1 MKGGCIGKYFIYLLY
16 KIKINEREKKYYEK
30 FKSNQ
35 ISNENLKKGE
45 AKAKNLGDKKN
56 DFLMLIEC

>member
-1 MKGGCIGKYFIYLLY
+1 M
-16 KIKINEREKKYYEK
+16 NEREEKYYEK
-30 FKSNQ
+30 FKSNE
-35 ISNENLKKGE
+35 ISNEDLRKGE

>member
-1 MKGGCIGKYFIYLLY
+1 MKGVSIGKYFIYLLY

>member
-16 KIKINEREKKYYEK
+16 KIRINEREKKYYEK